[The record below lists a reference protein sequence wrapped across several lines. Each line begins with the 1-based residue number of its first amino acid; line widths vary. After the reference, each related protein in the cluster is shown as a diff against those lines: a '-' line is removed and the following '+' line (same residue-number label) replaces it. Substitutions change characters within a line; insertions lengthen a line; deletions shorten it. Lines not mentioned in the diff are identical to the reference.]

1 MSDTQSIMEIPAK
14 TILSSYRAQNPWF
27 GAHYSMNLYQGCCH
41 GCIYCDS
48 RSACYGIERFDT
60 VRVKENAL
68 TVLTQELRAKR
79 RTGVVATG
87 SMSDP
92 YNPFE
97 KDLCCTRKALQLLHQ
112 YGFGAAIATKSDGI
126 TRDIDIL
133 QQISANAPVIL
144 KLTITTCDDSL
155 AKKLEPHAP
164 LPSQRFA
171 ALAKLSQAGLFCGIL
186 LMPVLPFLEDTAQ
199 NITGIIA
206 RAADAGVRFIYPAF
220 GVTLRQ
226 NQRAYYYEQLDR
238 LFPML
243 RDKYV
248 DAYADAY
255 ECVSPQARQLWQ
267 LFTTQ
272 CAQYGILY
280 RMPQIIDAYQQANTQ
295 LSLF

>member
-1 MSDTQSIMEIPAK
+1 MSESMFITQDNIQSIMEIPSK
-14 TILSSYRAQNPWF
+14 TILSSYHAQNPWF

-48 RSACYGIERFDT
+48 RSACYGIESFDT

-68 TVLTQELRAKR
+68 TLLTHELRTKR

-87 SMSDP
+87 AMSDP

-112 YGFGAAIATKSDGI
+112 YGFGA
-126 TRDIDIL
+126 
-133 QQISANAPVIL
+133 
-144 KLTITTCDDSL
+144 
-155 AKKLEPHAP
+155 
-164 LPSQRFA
+164 
-171 ALAKLSQAGLFCGIL
+171 LAKLSQAGLFCGVL

-199 NITGIIA
+199 NITGIIT

-243 RDKYV
+243 RDKYA
-248 DAYADAY
+248 DTYADAY
-255 ECVSPQARQLWQ
+255 ECASLQARQLWQ
-267 LFTTQ
+267 LFTAQ
-272 CAQYGILY
+272 CTQYGILY
-280 RMPQIIDAYQQANTQ
+280 RMPQIVDAYQQANTQ